1 MTDEDQ
7 IPTGRVWL
15 ITGASRGLG
24 RAFVQASLEAGDAVV
39 LTARDPSTLEEL
51 ADRHPDTTLALE
63 LDVTDR
69 AAARRGVA
77 RGVER
82 FSRIDVAVNFAG

>member
-1 MTDEDQ
+1 MTGEDH

-24 RAFVQASLEAGDAVV
+24 REFAQAAPEAGDTVV
-39 LTARDPSTLEEL
+39 LTARDPRALAPL
-51 ADRHPDTTLALE
+51 ADRHPDTTLVLE

-69 AAARRGVA
+69 PGAQRVVA
-77 RGVER
+77 RATER
-82 FSRIDVAVNFAG
+82 FGRRSSWSQS